1 MHQKKSR
8 KILIYFFLF
17 IIITSINNIS
27 LNSFKLD
34 TVQKIEVSGLSEN
47 NNEAL
52 LKEIKNLDLKN
63 IFFLNK
69 KELDNLIASNSLIE
83 KFKVIKKY
91 PSTLN
96 VKIEQTNFLA
106 EINHGGKN
114 YIIGS
119 NGKLISNKFNNQ
131 KLPFI
136 FGKPD
141 MIEFL
146 EFKDI
151 VDKSN
156 IPYEIIENF
165 YFFPSKRWDLKFD
178 NNILLKLPKNVT
190 KKLLNDVYV
199 FLESHNI
206 SKSKVIDVRVNN
218 QIILNE

>member
-1 MHQKKSR
+1 MHQRKSR

-27 LNSFKLD
+27 LYSFKLD

-69 KELDNLIASNSLIE
+69 KELDNLITSNSLIE

-106 EINHGGKN
+106 EINHGEKN

-119 NGKLISNKFNNQ
+119 NGKLSSNKFNNQ

-141 MIEFL
+141 IIEFL

-151 VDKSN
+151 IDKSN
-156 IPYEIIENF
+156 IPYEKIENF

-199 FLESHNI
+199 FLESYNI
-206 SKSKVIDVRVNN
+206 SKSNVIDVRVNN